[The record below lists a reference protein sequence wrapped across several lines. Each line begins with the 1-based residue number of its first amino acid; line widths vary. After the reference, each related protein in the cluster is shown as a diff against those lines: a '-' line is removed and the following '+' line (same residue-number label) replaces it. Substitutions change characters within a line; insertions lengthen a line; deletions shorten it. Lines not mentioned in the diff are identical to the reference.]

1 MLGPHLLGRVE
12 APDDRHVQLHPL
24 RAAAPVSVEATIRQP
39 TLDAYDQ
46 GNTPR
51 CVAYS
56 ASRVVNFFNQ
66 YAFDADW
73 LYAECKK
80 IDPWPGQ
87 DGTSARYACDVLRAE
102 GHWRKI
108 RGTPVKAG
116 PKPAHGITANTWAT
130 SVDDI
135 RAVLA
140 RAKPQPVLLGI
151 DWYEAWFQPTM
162 SALAGHDYW
171 LQPMSAAG
179 RVAGGHEIGVWAAS
193 DKRQAFGL
201 RNTWGNSWPS
211 LVWVSYADV
220 ERMLASGADACVMVD
235 ASTR

>member
-1 MLGPHLLGRVE
+1 MLGSHLLGRVE

-24 RAAAPVSVEATIRQP
+24 RAAAPVSVEHTIRQP
-39 TLDAYDQ
+39 TLNAYDQ

-66 YAFDADW
+66 YAYDADW

-87 DGTSARYACDVLRAE
+87 DGTSARYACDVLRSQ
-102 GHWRKI
+102 GHWRII
-108 RGTPVKAG
+108 RGAPVKVG
-116 PKPAHGITANTWAT
+116 PRPAHGIVANTWAT
-130 SVDDI
+130 AVDDI

-151 DWYEAWFQPTM
+151 DWMDAWFTPE
-162 SALAGHDYW
+162 ARGGDWW
-171 LQPMSAAG
+171 LQPIDRAG

-193 DKRQAFGL
+193 DKRQALGL
-201 RNTWGNSWPS
+201 RNTWGGDWPA

-220 ERMLASGADACVMVD
+220 DRMLGYGADACVMVD
-235 ASTR
+235 APTR